1 MIESTHAGESPVNKP
16 RPPLLIVLS
25 GSSGVGKDAVLNRL
39 KESGCPLRFI
49 TTLTTRTQRANE
61 SNKVDYHFVSR
72 ERFEEMIKGG
82 ALLEW
87 AEVYDNW
94 YGVPRDAVK
103 QALDSGEDV
112 MVKVDVQGAAAIK
125 KIVPQ
130 AVSIFLMPPSMEEL
144 AVRLKQRYTES
155 SATLALRLKTAE
167 EEYKQ
172 LALFD
177 YAVVNKGGEIDR
189 AVSEI
194 KAIITAERCRV
205 SPREITLG

>member
-1 MIESTHAGESPVNKP
+1 MSESTPAGESQVNKP
-16 RPPLLIVLS
+16 RSPLLIVLS
-25 GSSGVGKDAVLNRL
+25 GPSGVGKDAVLNKL
-39 KESGCPLRFI
+39 KESGYPLRFI

-61 SNKVDYHFVSR
+61 SNKVDYHFVSK

-82 ALLEW
+82 GLLEW
-87 AEVYDNW
+87 AKVYDNW

-112 MVKVDVQGAAAIK
+112 IVKVDVQGVAAIK
-125 KIVPQ
+125 KIVPE
-130 AVSIFLMPPSMEEL
+130 AVAIFLMAPSIEEL

-155 SATLALRLKTAE
+155 TATLALRLKTAE
-167 EEYKQ
+167 EEHKK
-172 LALFD
+172 LVLFD
-177 YAVVNKGGEIDR
+177 YAVVNRDGEIDR

-205 SPREITLG
+205 SPREIILD